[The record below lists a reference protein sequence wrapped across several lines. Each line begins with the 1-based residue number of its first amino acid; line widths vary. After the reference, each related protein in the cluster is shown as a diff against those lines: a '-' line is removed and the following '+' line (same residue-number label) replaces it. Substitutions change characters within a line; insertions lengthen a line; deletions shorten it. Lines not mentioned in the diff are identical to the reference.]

1 MLIEKGY
8 SEQKRLQKFRFVEG
22 NSNAKIFRTNRAQQQ
37 KISGDLKAGGDCAMQ
52 NKLIA
57 YGIKTAGNCRDC

>member
-37 KISGDLKAGGDCAMQ
+37 KISGDLKASGDCAMK